1 MSSRKIPTGNK
12 PFRSNFR
19 KTLAASTAPTRTHH
33 SKGRRKITL
42 LATTIALGLATLMI
56 VGLTLMIMLSHNS
69 GVANA
74 SGGSPASTSN
84 SDAGYGSL
92 HHPKGPCGN
101 TGQAPCA
108 PVDPGWFSIASAS
121 PADVATAI
129 VQSDDYASM
138 QGQFGYVS
146 LDTPT
151 LVHAYDAHTD
161 NSYYDDDHWVV
172 SVRNAAGMR
181 CGIFDF
187 VYDHTQQRLRFS
199 SFGVI
204 NSPDP
209 HSKQAFPYIPSSVA
223 VTQLQN
229 QRKLGV
235 MSGTQPELIFFPIDP
250 SFPVLTSPVHKWAG
264 GGNSAMN
271 PMWLI
276 VGSDGQDYF
285 VGTDLVVYVQ
295 KDLPVAKGQP

>member
-1 MSSRKIPTGNK
+1 MSSRNKSTGNK
-12 PFRSNFR
+12 SSHPNFR
-19 KTLAASTAPTRTHH
+19 KSLAASTTAHH
-33 SKGRRKITL
+33 STSRAKTTL
-42 LATTIALGLATLMI
+42 LATTIALGLATLVV
-56 VGLTLMIMLSHNS
+56 VGLALIIMLGHNS

-74 SGGSPASTSN
+74 SGSGPTSN
-84 SDAGYGSL
+84 TNTDPGYGSL

-129 VQSDDYASM
+129 VHSDDYTSM

-146 LDTPT
+146 FDTPT
-151 LVHAYDAHTD
+151 LVHAYNAHTG

-181 CGIFDF
+181 CGVFDF
-187 VYDHTQQRLRFS
+187 VYDRTQQRLRFS

-209 HSKQAFPYIPSSVA
+209 HSRQAFPYIPASQA
-223 VTQLQN
+223 IAQLQN

-235 MSGTQPELIFFPIDP
+235 MAGTQPELIFFPIDP
-250 SFPVLTSPVHKWAG
+250 NFPVLTSSIHKWAS
-264 GGNSAMN
+264 GGNSATN

-276 VGSDGQDYF
+276 VGTDGQSYF
-285 VGTDLVVYVQ
+285 VGTDLTVHIQ

>member
-1 MSSRKIPTGNK
+1 MSSRKISTGNK

-19 KTLAASTAPTRTHH
+19 KTLAASTAPVTTHR
-33 SKGRRKITL
+33 SKGRRKTTL
-42 LATTIALGLATLMI
+42 LAITIALGLATLVV
-56 VGLTLMIMLSHNS
+56 VGLALMIMLGRNS

-74 SGGSPASTSN
+74 SGGGPASNTNTDS
-84 SDAGYGSL
+84 GYGSL

-108 PVDPGWFSIASAS
+108 PINPGWFSIASTS
-121 PADVATAI
+121 LADVASAI
-129 VQSDDYASM
+129 AQSDDYTSM
-138 QGQFGYVS
+138 QSQFGYVS

-151 LVHAYDAHTD
+151 LVHAYDAHTG

-172 SVRNAAGMR
+172 SVRNTAGTR

-187 VYDHTQQRLRFS
+187 VYDRTQQRLRFS

-209 HSKQAFPYIPSSVA
+209 HSRQAFPYIPSSVA
-223 VTQLQN
+223 VAQLQK

-250 SFPVLTSPVHKWAG
+250 NFPVLTSPVHKWAG

-276 VGSDGQDYF
+276 VGTDGQSYF
-285 VGTDLVVYVQ
+285 VGTDLNVHTQ
-295 KDLPVAKGQP
+295 KDLPIAKGQP